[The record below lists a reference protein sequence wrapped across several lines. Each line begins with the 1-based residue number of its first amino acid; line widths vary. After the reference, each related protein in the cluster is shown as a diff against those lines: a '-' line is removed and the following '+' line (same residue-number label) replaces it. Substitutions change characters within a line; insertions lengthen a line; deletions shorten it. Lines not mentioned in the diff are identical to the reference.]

1 MNYRRSDEKDLK
13 KNCHH
18 SSGVVTALTAALQVS
33 LWTMKKIDQSD
44 KFVQEKM
51 ENTGINPVLAELK
64 SWFLPM
70 QKIEKSLKNGIMT
83 D

>member
-1 MNYRRSDEKDLK
+1 MKKILK
-13 KNCHH
+13 KTVITTN
-18 SSGVVTALTAALQVS
+18 GVVTALTAALQVS

-44 KFVQEKM
+44 KFLQEKM
-51 ENTGINPVLAELK
+51 ESTGINPVLAELK